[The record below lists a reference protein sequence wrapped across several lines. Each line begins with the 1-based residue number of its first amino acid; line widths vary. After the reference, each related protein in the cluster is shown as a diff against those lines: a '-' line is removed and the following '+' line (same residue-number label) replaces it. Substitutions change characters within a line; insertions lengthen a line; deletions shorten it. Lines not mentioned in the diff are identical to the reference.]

1 MTPTDPRTYRLF
13 SCTKLR
19 SASITCASSAWA
31 FTLSIG
37 ESSISLPL
45 IKFSRRVPPV
55 LVPRNRRSRH
65 DDDGPDVTNIEDNS
79 HHVVKGSGTDATA
92 VLDGCTI
99 TAGNADLAIFQR
111 VLTEP

>member
-1 MTPTDPRTYRLF
+1 LQRGRGGYVGLDFGGSPDERDLDNI
-13 SCTKLR
+13 
-19 SASITCASSAWA
+19 ITI
-31 FTLSIG
+31 LSG
-37 ESSISLPL
+37 DLM
-45 IKFSRRVPPV
+45 
-55 LVPRNRRSRH
+55 

>member
-1 MTPTDPRTYRLF
+1 MHPPTGKKGTVPNCCLQRGRGGYVGLDFGGSPDERDLDNI
-13 SCTKLR
+13 
-19 SASITCASSAWA
+19 ITI
-31 FTLSIG
+31 LSG
-37 ESSISLPL
+37 DLM
-45 IKFSRRVPPV
+45 
-55 LVPRNRRSRH
+55 